1 MLKSPTGYH
10 PIKRSKNNLRRAQA
24 ILQLMAEE
32 EKASKTAVQRVK
44 NIMPKKGNI
53 MPFRDRYTEDLIVKE
68 VEKLGLKQGT
78 YRFVLSIDPIAQMQ
92 ALNVL
97 DKAVRSENS
106 RGVERASLVSLD
118 RNGAI
123 KAIIG
128 GQDYLKNSYNLATQ
142 AERQAAS
149 TMKIV
154 TYLSALE
161 RGYSKATKVFDD
173 PSRIKRFKARNSNRK
188 YAGETTLENCF
199 AKSKNVCTY
208 YVAEQLT
215 RFEYLS
221 EMSYRLHLT
230 SKEIKGDSIVLG
242 AAETTLLKNTAAF
255 ASIKN
260 QGFYTE
266 PYLIRFVLG
275 EYGGLVY
282 EHLADPEYVFSE
294 NVATQMRELLDKVV
308 SPDGTAN
315 RALIPGHRT
324 FGKTGT
330 SQNNRDAWF
339 VGFSEHG
346 ITTGVWVGPSDDGF
360 MRGVSGGNVPSQI
373 FKKFNQNLYERYE
386 FCGPNFMMQSSGYGR
401 DINC

>member
-1 MLKSPTGYH
+1 M
-10 PIKRSKNNLRRAQA
+10 RRAKA
-24 ILQLMAEE
+24 ILKLLVADG
-32 EKASKTAVQRVK
+32 KASEKSIR
-44 NIMPKKGNI
+44 NIEKFMPRQGNI
-53 MPFRDRYTEDLIVKE
+53 KPYRNRYTEDLIKKE
-68 VEKLGLKQGT
+68 VEKLQLARGK
-78 YRFVLSIDPIAQMQ
+78 YRFILSLDPIAQTQ
-92 ALNVL
+92 ALNIL
-97 DKAVRSENS
+97 TKAVNSGKS

-118 RNGAI
+118 KNGAI

-128 GQDYLKNSYNLATQ
+128 GQNYLKNSYNLATQ

-173 PSRIKRFKARNSNRK
+173 PSRIKRFKVRNSNGK
-188 YAGETTLENCF
+188 YAGETILENCF

-208 YVAEQLT
+208 YIAEQLT
-215 RFEYLS
+215 RFENLS

-230 SKEIKGDSIVLG
+230 SKETKGDNIVLG
-242 AAETTLLKNTAAF
+242 VAETTLLKNTAAF

-260 QGFYTE
+260 QGFHME

-282 EHLADPEYVFSE
+282 EHVVDREYVFSK
-294 NVATQMRELLDKVV
+294 NVAAQMTELLDKVV

-315 RALIPGHRT
+315 RALIPGYKT

-330 SQNNRDAWF
+330 SQKNRDAWF
-339 VGFSEHG
+339 VGFTEHD
-346 ITTGVWVGPSDDGF
+346 ITTGVWVGPSDDGR
-360 MRGVSGGNVPSQI
+360 MQGVSGGGVPSKI
-373 FKKFNQNLYERYE
+373 FRKFNQNLYERYE
-386 FCGPNFMMQSSGYGR
+386 LCGQDFILQSSGYGR